1 LALDFNQKHKGSR
14 NPDHRLVGILI
25 EAKDSQMY
33 RDMYG
38 LEIGETILQTL
49 RKYKLD
55 TIENATKYCPI
66 YLHSFDYGTVKYWA
80 SHTELPR
87 NFLLFTGSPF
97 NLTDIALYATG
108 IGFQDGIIWD
118 YKNKKPFTVHTD
130 TQALGMLVH
139 VWTFRDDDNP
149 PFNATNNIVSSVS

>member
-1 LALDFNQKHKGSR
+1 
-14 NPDHRLVGILI
+14 
-25 EAKDSQMY
+25 MY